1 MLAIVLDTVL
11 PVIAISALGVL
22 IGARLEAGGRAIKN
36 VLLDVLLPALA
47 LDVLATGH
55 YELAEHRT
63 VALTALLVMA
73 GSGALG
79 WLVAR
84 SVRMPVRPL
93 MLSTVFM
100 NAGALGVSFSSL
112 AWGSEGLSWSV
123 AFYIPT
129 LIVTHTMGPWLAG
142 ATGDVRSIL
151 RMPLPYAA
159 LAGIGLGAAGLQ
171 LPSPIARTA
180 HLLGQ
185 GAVPLMLLVVGSG
198 IRAAPRSAHRAA
210 LLAAALRIGGG
221 LALGWLCVRLF
232 GLRGIPMN
240 VVLLCSSM
248 PTGATSLMFAQRG
261 GANPEIVASAVLIST
276 VAAMVVTP
284 LLLSILA

>member
-1 MLAIVLDTVL
+1 MFAIVLDTVL
-11 PVIAISALGVL
+11 PVIVISAIGVL
-22 IGARLEAGGRAIKN
+22 IGARWEAGGRAIKS

-55 YELAEHRT
+55 YEIAEHRT

-79 WLVAR
+79 WAVAR
-84 SVRMPVRPL
+84 SVRLPVRPL
-93 MLSTVFM
+93 VLSTVFM

-112 AWGSEGLSWSV
+112 AWGSEGLSWAV

-129 LIVTHTMGPWLAG
+129 LIVTHTVGPWLAG
-142 ATGDVRSIL
+142 AGGDARSIL

-159 LAGIGLGAAGLQ
+159 VIGIALGAAGLA
-171 LPSPIARTA
+171 LPSPIAKAA
-180 HLLGQ
+180 HILGQ

-198 IRAAPRSAHRAA
+198 ISAAPRAAHRAA
-210 LLAAALRIGGG
+210 LLATALRIGGG
-221 LALGWLCVRLF
+221 LALGWLLVRLF
-232 GLRGIPMN
+232 GLRGVPMN
-240 VVLLCSSM
+240 VVLLGSSM

-261 GANPEIVASAVLIST
+261 ESSPEIVASAVLIST
-276 VAAMVVTP
+276 LATMVVTP
-284 LLLSILA
+284 LLLGLLA